1 MTALSALLALSIATG
16 PEQTTPPAPALAARL
31 DAVLDTAV
39 QEQRIVGAVLQV
51 ERDGRTVYRRAVGQ
65 IDREAG
71 RPMPD
76 DAVFRLASVTKPIV
90 TLAALRLVDQGRLRL
105 DDPVTRWIPAF
116 RPALADG
123 RVPTI
128 TVHHLLT
135 HSAGLGN
142 PGAQPP
148 DGPYHRLGVSDGL
161 DRTTL
166 TLAQNVQRIADAP
179 LAFAPGTGWRYSLA
193 IDVLG
198 EVVAQAHG
206 TDLPRAVADLVTGP
220 LGMTDT
226 AFWVPPLD
234 RVAVPY
240 VDGVPV
246 PRRMTGAMDMPLPP
260 GLGVSLRFDPERAFD
275 AQAFASGGAGMLGTA
290 DDVVRAL
297 EVFHGRGPAFL
308 QAATIAQA
316 RRDHVGTAAATQGPG
331 WGFGYG
337 GAVLV
342 DPVAAATRQAPGTL
356 QWGGVYGHTWFVD
369 PANGLTVVLLTNTA
383 FEGMSGAL
391 PREVRDAVYAGE

>member
-1 MTALSALLALSIATG
+1 MLALSIATG
-16 PEQTTPPAPALAARL
+16 GAPADAPSPELARRL

-39 QEQRIVGAVLQV
+39 REQRIVGAVVLV
-51 ERDGRTVYRRAVGQ
+51 RHEGRTVYRRAVGL

-71 RPMPD
+71 RAMPE

-105 DDPVTRWIPAF
+105 DDPVTRWIQDF

-123 RVPTI
+123 TVPTI

-135 HSAGLGN
+135 HSAGLDN
-142 PGAQPP
+142 PGAQPA
-148 DGPYHRLGVSDGL
+148 DGPYRRLGVSDGL
-161 DRTTL
+161 DRAPL
-166 TLAQNVQRIADAP
+166 TLAQNVRRIAEAP
-179 LAFAPGTGWRYSLA
+179 LAFAPGAGWRYSLA
-193 IDVLG
+193 TDVLG

-220 LGMTDT
+220 LGMADA
-226 AFWVPPLD
+226 AFSVAPSA
-234 RVAVPY
+234 RVAAPY
-240 VDGVPV
+240 LDGAPA
-246 PRRMTGAMDMPLPP
+246 PRRMTGAVDVPMPP
-260 GLGVSLRFDPERAFD
+260 GLGVSLRFDPDRAFD
-275 AQAFASGGAGMLGTA
+275 ADAFASGGAGMLGTA
-290 DDVVRAL
+290 DDVTRAL
-297 EVFHGRGPAFL
+297 DAFHARGPGFL
-308 QAATIAQA
+308 HTATAALAM
-316 RRDHVGTAAATQGPG
+316 RDHVGTEAATQGPG

-342 DPVAAATRQAPGTL
+342 DPDAAATPQARGTL

-369 PANGLTVVLLTNTA
+369 RANGLTVVLLTNTA

-391 PREVRDAVYAGE
+391 PRAIRDAVYAE

>member
-1 MTALSALLALSIATG
+1 MTALSALLALSIAASS
-16 PEQTTPPAPALAARL
+16 APATPSPQNLTTRL

-39 QEQRIVGAVLQV
+39 REQRIVGAVLRV
-51 ERDGRTVYRRAVGQ
+51 ERDGHTVYRRAVGQ

-71 RPMPD
+71 RSMRE
-76 DAVFRLASVTKPIV
+76 DAVFRLASVSKPIV

-128 TVHHLLT
+128 TVHYLLT
-135 HSAGLGN
+135 HSAGLDS

-148 DGPYHRLGVSDGL
+148 EGPYHRLGISDGL
-161 DRTTL
+161 DRRAL

-179 LAFAPGTGWRYSLA
+179 LVYAPGTGWRYSLA
-193 IDVLG
+193 IDVLD

-206 TDLPRAVADLVTGP
+206 TDLPRAIADLVTGP
-220 LGMTDT
+220 LGMADA
-226 AFWVPPLD
+226 AFQVAPSA

-240 VDGVPV
+240 VDGAPT
-246 PRRMTGAMDMPLPP
+246 PRRMTGAMDVPLPP

-275 AQAFASGGAGMLGTA
+275 AEAFASGGAGMLGTA

-297 EVFHGRGPAFL
+297 EVFHGRGPFL
-308 QAATIAQA
+308 QPATIAQA
-316 RRDHVGTAAATQGPG
+316 RRDHVGAAAATQGPG

-342 DPVAAATRQAPGTL
+342 DPAAAATPQAPGTL